1 MIKNNDAEVTVR
13 DVVPYTGS
21 QSILPYNSIK
31 HRIQRRM
38 EKEINSA
45 KKQARIVRAKKI
57 YLTTMELEDT
67 PRIKGEWD
75 QLPTVDIATM
85 NRFLWIDFNYIIG
98 SADVNEREQVRF
110 DILQKNLPYLDDN
123 RYYIYHDPNTNVF
136 SIDEDV
142 ESEDI
147 DNFQILLINAK
158 LKVRDLSSKERAEL
172 IKTRKLKLKELRST
186 FGAIELAS
194 ALSNNMSREELSTL
208 EDTVITHLTDL
219 NRDADENYYTFNE
232 DTEEF
237 EIRIDDQDNQLI
249 TQVVTTI
256 IKLDSK
262 IENPRTA
269 PSDRR
274 RMYGIRNKFV
284 AHLRKLGANELADSL

>member
-98 SADVNEREQVRF
+98 SADVNEREQ
-110 DILQKNLPYLDDN
+110 
-123 RYYIYHDPNTNVF
+123 
-136 SIDEDV
+136 
-142 ESEDI
+142 
-147 DNFQILLINAK
+147 
-158 LKVRDLSSKERAEL
+158 VRDLSSKERAEL